1 MEVTYKNKLIDLKY
15 IIDKDYESI
24 RDFLRYNG
32 VNKFDE
38 NDIDALKSISSK
50 IINTFGFNVSYNVDR
65 LDKEFDLIK
74 IGNKK
79 IVNVE
84 LKLSEKDLEQCE
96 DNYNILSKYYNGWE
110 IEVFC
115 FENKRNILYRY
126 DSEFRVLVKVKIEEL
141 NNKLNEIDD
150 PITMSVNFD
159 VTSVYSSPNY
169 YLENNY
175 SLSKSQ
181 ERIKRKILELSEDED
196 CILIT
201 GRAGTGKTLLALD
214 LYLYY
219 KNLGEKVCYIAP
231 FKINSLVNDELLK
244 NVKMRTAKW
253 FLVTP
258 DDSDIIIVD
267 EAQRLDRNSFLKL
280 KKHANKRILFF
291 GDINQR
297 LEYESYFMELYKKR
311 NYTCLNLNQ
320 VIRSDDTFDIYAK
333 KVLNISTNGIK
344 NKKVDSSKINIL
356 MEYERLPELSDYV
369 FIEPAKSKY
378 YITCK
383 DKCENLFCQ
392 KIGYKCANFKSAY
405 DIIGQEYSKVAMAIC
420 DGYYVKEKE
429 IKCRSGLCYA
439 NLQNQLYTIM
449 TRATNE
455 LLIIVDNIEMYN
467 YLYSKKET
475 L

>member
-1 MEVTYKNKLIDLKY
+1 M
-15 IIDKDYESI
+15 
-24 RDFLRYNG
+24 
-32 VNKFDE
+32 
-38 NDIDALKSISSK
+38 
-50 IINTFGFNVSYNVDR
+50 
-65 LDKEFDLIK
+65 IK

-115 FENKRNILYRY
+115 YENKNKTLYCY
-126 DSEFRVLVKVKIEEL
+126 DSEFRVLNKVKMKEL
-141 NNKLNEIDD
+141 NDKLGEIDE
-150 PITMSVNFD
+150 PIIMSVNFD
-159 VTSVYSSPNY
+159 VTSVYALPRY
-169 YLENNY
+169 YLDKKY

-181 ERIKRKILELSEDED
+181 ELIKEKILKLPEDEA
-196 CILIT
+196 CVLIT

-214 LYLYY
+214 LYSYY
-219 KNLGEKVCYIAP
+219 KNLSEKVSYIAP
-231 FKINSLVNDELLK
+231 FKINSLVNSELLK
-244 NVKMRTAKW
+244 NIRMKTAKW
-253 FLVTP
+253 FLITP

-267 EAQRLDRNSFLKL
+267 EAQRLDRKSFLEL

-311 NYTCLNLNQ
+311 NYICLNLNQ

-333 KVLNISTNGIK
+333 KVLNISTDGIK

-378 YITCK
+378 YDTCK
-383 DKCENLFCQ
+383 DKCENLFCL

-420 DGYYVKEKE
+420 DGYFIEGKE
-429 IKCRSGLCYA
+429 IKCRKGLCYA

-467 YLYSKKET
+467 YLNSKKET

>member
-1 MEVTYKNKLIDLKY
+1 MENTYKNKLIDLKY

-38 NDIDALKSISSK
+38 NDINALKSISSS
-50 IINTFGFNVSYNVDR
+50 INNTFGFNVSYNVDR

-74 IGNKK
+74 IGDKK
-79 IVNVE
+79 IVNIE
-84 LKLSEKDLEQCE
+84 LKSSEKDLDQCE

-115 FENKRNILYRY
+115 YEDNHNNLYYY
-126 DSEFRVLVKVKIEEL
+126 DSEFRVLVKTEIDEL
-141 NNKLNEIDD
+141 NSKLDEIEN

-159 VTSVYSSPNY
+159 VTSVYASPSY
-169 YLENNY
+169 YLEKNY

-181 ERIKRKILELSEDED
+181 ELVRKKILELSEDEN
-196 CILIT
+196 CVLIS

-214 LYLYY
+214 LYSYY
-219 KNLGEKVCYIAP
+219 KNLGEKVSYIAP
-231 FKINSLVNDELLK
+231 FKVNSLVNNELLK
-244 NVKMRTAKW
+244 NIKMRTAKW
-253 FLVTP
+253 FLVIP
-258 DDSDIIIVD
+258 DESDIIIVD
-267 EAQRLDRNSFLKL
+267 EAQRLDRNSFLQL
-280 KKHANKRILFF
+280 KKHAKKRILFF

-297 LEYESYFMELYKKR
+297 LEYKSYFMELYEKKD
-311 NYTCLNLNQ
+311 YICLNLNQ
-320 VIRSDDTFDIYAK
+320 VIRSDDTFDIFAK
-333 KVLNISTNGIK
+333 KVLNISTKGIK

-378 YITCK
+378 YGTCK
-383 DKCENLFCQ
+383 DKCEHLFCQ
-392 KIGYKCANFKSAY
+392 KIGYKCANFKSTY

-420 DGYYVKEKE
+420 DGYYVEEKE
-429 IKCRSGLCYA
+429 IKCRNGLCYA

-449 TRATNE
+449 TRATDE

-467 YLYSKKET
+467 YLYGKKE
-475 L
+475 LL